1 MMNILVV
8 GGTGM
13 VGGDAAIRLKS
24 MGHNVEIASRKPAA
38 ETTPMAT
45 MPFHA
50 IDYVNDTPDKEL
62 LSRFDV
68 VVFAAGNDV
77 RHIPRDGNA
86 HDHWDRVNSK
96 AVPAFAALAKAA
108 GVKIFILIGSFYPQA
123 APQLIERNAYVASRL
138 AADEGV
144 RALADDSFRAITL
157 NAPYIIGHVEGL
169 VQPGAQAFV
178 LWATGR
184 LPQIPRFTIP
194 GGVNVISTTTLTD
207 AIVGAIERGQNG
219 KAYLIG
225 DQNMTYQDY
234 FGGYFRAAGDTE
246 PLEVRDEEHPFASHD
261 SVLAGRGSS
270 IYYEPDPAEVS
281 ELGYRRND
289 VARTFAQ
296 IVAAYR

>member
-1 MMNILVV
+1 MHILVL

-13 VGGDAAIRLKS
+13 VGGDTAIRLKA
-24 MGHNVEIASRKPAA
+24 MGHDVEVASRKPPA
-38 ETTPMAT
+38 ETTPMAQ

-50 IDYVNDTPDKEL
+50 IDYVNDKPNETW
-62 LSRFDV
+62 LSKFDV
-68 VVFAAGNDV
+68 IVFAAGNDV
-77 RHIPRDGNA
+77 RHIPRDGTPDA
-86 HDHWDRVNSK
+86 HWDRVNAK
-96 AVPAFAALAKAA
+96 AVPGFAAAAKAA

-123 APQLIERNAYVASRL
+123 APQLIGTNAYVASRL

-144 RALADDSFRAITL
+144 RALADDHFRAIVL
-157 NAPYIIGHVEGL
+157 NAPYIVGHVEGL
-169 VQPGAQAFV
+169 VQPGPRAFV

-184 LPQIPRFTIP
+184 MPQVPRFVIP

-207 AIVGAIERGQNG
+207 AIIGAIARGQNG

-225 DQNMTYQDY
+225 DRNMSYQDY
-234 FGGYFRAAGDTE
+234 FGGYFRAAGDME
-246 PLEVRDEEHPFASHD
+246 PLEIRDEDHPFAGND

-270 IYYEPDPAEVS
+270 IYYEPDPVEVA

-289 VARTFAQ
+289 VERTLAQ